1 MADKPGRESASSRV
15 LELFEEGRR
24 FTEELLKENERLRA
38 ANVLARTEVRE
49 LQGQHARPELAQLQE
64 RLHSAEEELA
74 TLRSQYEEL
83 KAQFHSVEEENRE
96 FADRYVLVERQNS
109 DLVTL
114 YVASQRLHSTLN
126 YDEVVAIVKEIVINL
141 VGSKVFALYVIDAA
155 ESRLVLVGHEG
166 MTESA
171 AATVPFGTGV
181 LGECATSGQPFVA
194 PEGAPVHE
202 LRKDPIACI
211 PLKVGDEVLGVIAI
225 HTLLRQKQGF
235 RSVDLEMFELLGGHA
250 ASALYVSSL
259 YAVSERKRNTLEG
272 LISLLKTR

>member
-1 MADKPGRESASSRV
+1 MADKPGRDSASSRV

-24 FTEELLKENERLRA
+24 FTEDLLRENERLRA
-38 ANVLARTEVRE
+38 ANVLARNEVRE
-49 LQGQHARPELAQLQE
+49 LHGQQVRPDLAQLQE
-64 RLHSAEEELA
+64 RLQSAEEQVVA
-74 TLRSQYEEL
+74 LRSQYDDL
-83 KAQFHSVEEENRE
+83 RAQLQSVEDENRE

-141 VGSKVFALYVIDAA
+141 VGSEVFALYVVDAP

-166 MTESA
+166 MEETA
-171 AATVPFGTGV
+171 PPTVPLGTGILSDCV
-181 LGECATSGQPFVA
+181 TSGQPYVV
-194 PEGAPVHE
+194 PDGTPVHE
-202 LRKDPIACI
+202 LGPEPIACI
-211 PLKVGDEVLGVIAI
+211 PLKVADEVLGVIAI
-225 HTLLRQKQGF
+225 YTLLRQKQGF
-235 RSVDLEMFELLGGHA
+235 RPVDLEMFELLGGHA
-250 ASALYVSSL
+250 AGALYVSSL